1 MRKNLY
7 SIYDTVAKEF
17 AAPFMANND
26 DHAIRL
32 FQNAIGQAVKSGFS
46 DDFELY
52 KICGFNVTTGF
63 IEGACLTKV
72 VVTAPADP
80 QKDLEFNGDAS

>member
-1 MRKNLY
+1 MRKVLY

-26 DHAIRL
+26 DHANRL
-32 FQNAIGQAVKSGFS
+32 FQNAIGQAVKSGFA

-52 KICGFNVTTGF
+52 RICYFNAVTGMV
-63 IEGACLTKV
+63 EGACLEKV
-72 VVTAPADP
+72 VITAPSDP
-80 QKDLEFNGDAS
+80 QKDLDFDEDK

>member
-1 MRKNLY
+1 MRKGLY
-7 SIYDTVAKEF
+7 SIYDSVAKEF

-26 DHAIRL
+26 DHALRL
-32 FQNAIGQAVKSGFS
+32 FNNALGQAVKSGFS

-52 KICGFNVTTGF
+52 KIAMFNVNSGM

-80 QKDLEFNGDAS
+80 QKDLDFEDK

>member
-1 MRKNLY
+1 MRKSLY

-26 DHAIRL
+26 DHALRL
-32 FQNAIGQAVKSGFS
+32 FSNAIGQAVKSGFS
-46 DDFELY
+46 DDFELF
-52 KICGFNVTTGF
+52 KICYFNVSTGM

-72 VVTAPADP
+72 VVTAPSDP
-80 QKDLEFNGDAS
+80 QKDLDFSKEN